1 MATNQPKLAH
11 RLGIALSLR
20 EPPSVPPY
28 GWSYFDHMVAVYLT
42 LNQHDPRAAAVIEK
56 SSTRPYGLT
65 WGDIFLLENVILSL
79 QPVDVLCRNSWI
91 VRERFREIAGP
102 AIYDRYVDSGIPK
115 EADTPEKVSLL
126 RADLSRILDFLH
138 WYYALIPIRER
149 KRKMLTA
156 SCIWL
161 VILYTVGFGW
171 AVILLYRDGKA
182 FLAVGACV
190 LFWGIIGGF
199 VSSQR
204 RMQSI
209 PTDGDPLIS
218 VFGLENAGYYL
229 WLSPLLGAIFAAVL
243 SLLFISGILEGTVF
257 PAFNQN
263 ATGYLAQAIPASS
276 MDYAKLF
283 TWCFLAGFAE
293 RLVPDS
299 LDRLTEKMGSSTK
312 PPTSAAPA
320 NGAKVPPIVS
330 HEAKD
335 KVPMTTVHDALH
347 SGETEEPEGG
357 TP

>member
-1 MATNQPKLAH
+1 MNVNRPKLAH
-11 RLGIALSLR
+11 RLGIAFNLR

-102 AIYDRYVDSGIPK
+102 AIYDRYVESGIPK
-115 EADTPEKVSLL
+115 DADTPEKVSLL
-126 RADLSRILDFLH
+126 RADLSRVLDFLH

-161 VILYTVGFGW
+161 IIFYTVGFGW
-171 AVILLYRDGKA
+171 ATILLYRDGKA

-257 PAFNQN
+257 PAFNKH
-263 ATGYLAQAIPASS
+263 AAGYLGQAIPATS

-299 LDRLTEKMGSSTK
+299 LDRLTEKMGSSGQ
-312 PPTSAAPA
+312 PPTSGAPA
-320 NGAKVPPIVS
+320 NGAHLPAPVGL
-330 HEAKD
+330 HQERD
-335 KVPMTTVHDALH
+335 KVPMTTVDDALR
-347 SGETEEPEGG
+347 SGEGEEGGG